1 MNNYILEYYQDIK
14 DGTIIV
20 GQWIRQW
27 YELLVR
33 GLENKTFYF
42 DKKKRNRAIKFIENF
57 CRHHEGSLAP
67 NLIKLELWQKA
78 LISVLFGIMDDK
90 GERQFREAVVI
101 VGRKNGK
108 TLLASAISCY
118 MAFMDGEYGARVYFV
133 APKLEQANL
142 CYNAVYEM
150 IKKEPEL
157 SALAKKRRTD
167 IYIESTNTTI
177 KPIRFNARKSDGLN
191 PSCCVCDELSSWVGD
206 SGLKQYEVIK
216 SAVGS
221 RKSPLIL
228 NISTSG
234 YVDEGIFDELV
245 KRSTAVING
254 DSRETRLAPFL
265 YMIDDIEKWND
276 INELQKS
283 NPNLNVSVSVSY
295 LLDEIAIAEGSI
307 SKRIEFLTKYCNIKQ
322 NSSQSFLPTQDIE
335 KCCGEHLNL
344 EDFRGCYCVIGID
357 LSRTTDLTSASCV
370 IEKNGKLY
378 VFNRMW
384 LPSDNIEDS
393 SIRDNLPYKIYV
405 QRGLLYPSGEQV
417 VDYNDCFNWC
427 RELVEKYKLYPQM
440 VGYDRYNS
448 SYLINQL
455 KEFGFHCDDVSQ
467 GYNLSGIINN
477 LSAEIK
483 SGRVCIGDDDLLKVH
498 LLDTA
503 LKFSAE
509 KERCRIVKLTSTSH
523 IDGVRSLLCRM
534 TVRDKYWGEYGERLK
549 NERRM

>member
-1 MNNYILEYYQDIK
+1 MNNYILEYYQGIK

-20 GQWIRQW
+20 GQWVRQW
-27 YELLVR
+27 YELLIK
-33 GLENKTFYF
+33 GLENKSFFF
-42 DKKKRNRAIKFIENF
+42 DKKKRNRAVKFIENF

-78 LISVLFGIMDDK
+78 LVSVLFGIMDDK
-90 GERQFREAVVI
+90 GNRQFREAVVI
-101 VGRKNGK
+101 IGRKNGK

-118 MAFMDGEYGARVYFV
+118 MAYMDGEYGARVYFV

-177 KPIRFNARKSDGLN
+177 KPLAFSRRKSDGLN
-191 PSCCVCDELSSWVGD
+191 PHFCVCDELSSWVGD

-216 SAVGS
+216 SALGS
-221 RKSPLIL
+221 RTQPLIL
-228 NISTSG
+228 SISTSG
-234 YVDEGIFDELV
+234 YVDESIYDELIR
-245 KRSTAVING
+245 RSTAVING
-254 DSRETRLAPFL
+254 DSREKRLAPFL
-265 YMIDDIEKWND
+265 YMIDNIEKWND
-276 INELQKS
+276 INELQKA
-283 NPNLNVSVSVSY
+283 NPNLNVSVSVDY

-322 NSSQSFLPTQDIE
+322 NSSQSFLPTEDIE

-344 EDFRGCYCVIGID
+344 EDFKGSYCVIGID

-384 LPSDNIEDS
+384 LPSNNIEDS

-427 RELVEKYKLYPQM
+427 RELVEKYQLYPQM

-448 SYLINQL
+448 AYLINQL
-455 KEFGFHCDDVSQ
+455 KEYGFHCDDVSQ

-523 IDGVRSLLCRM
+523 IDGVASLLCAM
-534 TVRDKYWGEYGERLK
+534 TVRDKWWGEYGERLK